1 MENKCK
7 GTLLGLATGDALGG
21 PLEFMSVSQLQ
32 IKHGTV
38 NGMIGGGWL
47 NLRPGQYT
55 EDTILMMGMAESLIE
70 HKQLNLDDV
79 AKRCLAWYRTNPK
92 DGGTITKA
100 VLAAWQ
106 EGVKIEDAARKINEE
121 VTTQSD
127 NNDGIIRC
135 IPLSLLYF
143 QDMEKLM
150 QETLRAAM
158 LTHYD
163 KKTASAAV
171 AVNLLISRMLQGESD
186 RKKILQQVGQ
196 LLDDNELGIYNV
208 LPDVSSKK
216 KDDLRCSPRLQDTL
230 EASLWGWFKA
240 KNFQD
245 AMVTVVNLGDD
256 ADTIGA
262 LTGALNGAYFGEESI
277 PADWLKT
284 LEDKNIIAN
293 LGRRLYK
300 LATAANGK

>member
-7 GTLLGLATGDALGG
+7 GTLLGLAVGDALGG

-38 NGMIGGGWL
+38 NSMIGGGWL

-55 EDTILMMGMAESLIE
+55 EDTILMIAVAESLLE

-79 AKRCLAWYRTNPK
+79 ASRWLSWYRTNPK

-106 EGVKIEDAARKINEE
+106 DGVKKEDAARKIHEE
-121 VTTQSD
+121 IAFQND
-127 NNDGIIRC
+127 NNDAITRA
-135 IPLSLLYF
+135 IPLAILYF
-143 QDMEKLM
+143 QDIDKLM
-150 QETLRAAM
+150 QETMRLAS

-163 KKTASAAV
+163 KKAASAAV
-171 AVNLLISRMLQGESD
+171 AVNLLISRMLQGETD
-186 RKKILQQVGQ
+186 RKKVWQQVSQ
-196 LLDDNELGIYNV
+196 LLDENDFGIYNV
-208 LPDVSSKK
+208 LPDVASKK
-216 KDDLRCSPRLQDTL
+216 KDELRPSVRLQDTL
-230 EASLWGWFKA
+230 ETALWGWFKG

-245 AMVTVVNLGDD
+245 SLVTIINLGDD

-262 LTGALNGAYFGEESI
+262 ITGALNGACYGEENI
-277 PADWLKT
+277 PGEWLKT

-293 LGRRLYK
+293 LGRRLFK
-300 LATAANGK
+300 LASGNK